1 MKLLNSK
8 EASHELGVNT
18 SRVVQLLLA
27 GRIKGARKI
36 GRDWVIPSPIKVRP
50 GSRGPKMR
58 IERGKHENEA

>member
-18 SRVVQLLLA
+18 SRVVQLVLA
-27 GRIKGARKI
+27 GRITGARKI
-36 GRDWVIPSPIKVRP
+36 GRDWIIPSPIRVTP

-58 IERGKHENEA
+58 IKRGIHEKEA

>member
-18 SRVVQLLLA
+18 SRVVQLVLA
-27 GRIKGARKI
+27 GRIKGVRKI
-36 GRDWVIPSPIKVRP
+36 GRDWIILSPIRVTP

-58 IERGKHENEA
+58 FERGKHEKEA